1 MSVKIPFKRNLIQE
15 EQSIFTR
22 ITPSIQLSS
31 FASAP
36 TVNPGW
42 VEVTHLTLTFPRLSP
57 EFHGYRLAQFSDI
70 HMDRWMTPRHV
81 SQVIDLVNQE
91 QPDMV
96 AVTGDFITH
105 DPDRYAPSLVAVL
118 SQLSSLDGVLAIRGN
133 HDLWAGGPQVNQI
146 IQDSG
151 MINLCNTAITLRRG
165 AASLHF
171 VGVDDYYVHADRLDL
186 ALQKVPASGAA
197 VLLAHEPD
205 YADISAKTGRFD
217 LQISG
222 HTHGGQ
228 VDLPIFGRLFLPKY
242 AKKYPCGLYKVDGMW
257 LYTNRGLGTTHFPI
271 RYNAKSEITVYT
283 LETPGGNGN

>member
-1 MSVKIPFKRNLIQE
+1 MSVKLPFNRDFIQE
-15 EQSIFTR
+15 EISTFTR
-22 ITPSIQLSS
+22 FSPSIQLSS

-36 TVNPGW
+36 AANPGW
-42 VEVTHLTLTFPRLSP
+42 VEVTHLTLTLPRLAP

-81 SQVIDLVNQE
+81 SQVVDLVNQE

-105 DPDRYAPSLVAVL
+105 DVERYAPSLVAAL
-118 SQLSSLDGVLAIRGN
+118 SRLSALDGVLAIRGN
-133 HDLWAGGPQVNQI
+133 HDLWAGGPEVDQI

-151 MINLCNTAITLRRG
+151 MINLCNTSVSVRRG
-165 AASLHF
+165 SGCLHF
-171 VGVDDYYVHADRLDL
+171 VGVDDYYEHADRLNL
-186 ALQKVPASGAA
+186 ALHKVPASGAA

-205 YADISAKTGRFD
+205 FADVSAKTGRFD

-242 AKKYPCGLYKVDGMW
+242 AKKYPCGLYNVDGMW
-257 LYTNRGLGTTHFPI
+257 VYTNRGLGTTHFPI
-271 RYNAKSEITVYT
+271 RYNAKSEITIYT
-283 LETPGGNGN
+283 LAAPGIED